1 MSKRRIFKYSTLAL
15 ILIWGF
21 FKLLPEREE
30 TAVNSD
36 QEAPSPAKRDVKHV
50 IKFAPGNQYTPGVSL
65 FGMSEPLEGLTK
77 VIRKY
82 EERHPDTRIEVFNV
96 PTVQRE
102 YLVTQLSSG
111 AAPDI
116 VKVNV
121 EDVWVDVHKNWYV
134 PLDTFLEQPNPYVVE
149 KGDPDLPGARQW
161 WDMFRYQ
168 ALTRG
173 KAGPDGKYYC
183 YTLDAVET
191 GIFYNK
197 TLFGRLGLE
206 VPQTMTEFFYV
217 AETIKKNGYIPL
229 IAVLQSYADWGV
241 DLIFDQ
247 LYYELLPGIDL
258 VKDPTR
264 EAYLQ
269 GYLDSEEIAFLH
281 SKGFFTKEDPRFLE
295 KWRLL
300 KQLRQYLAQEMNVRS
315 GQERQFINQQAAMVW
330 LPSTLTYRLVAD
342 KNLGFEWGVF
352 YFPMV
357 DEAVSEMASNTPAC
371 VVGGAAT
378 QFEVTNSAVSDTDP
392 SLPFEERMLQSERLK
407 RVIGF
412 LQFLSLPE
420 NAELVTNENPRFI
433 PNIVGVEPLPELEP
447 FEKILERRYTTT
459 KWLNTFD
466 LRFFDVLQRMFALY
480 LEDGATLEELVSW
493 MDDNIS
499 ASSELFENRKG
510 IDWESLE
517 KRWQELAPAREG
529 MTFLPKPLQE
539 NPAL

>member
-1 MSKRRIFKYSTLAL
+1 MSKSRIFKYASLAV
-15 ILIWGF
+15 ILVWGF
-21 FKLLPEREE
+21 IKLLPEREE
-30 TAVNSD
+30 PVAISD
-36 QEAPSPAKRDVKHV
+36 QEAPASAKRDVKHV
-50 IKFAPGNQYTPGVSL
+50 IKFAPGNQYTPGVRL

-82 EERHPDTRIEVFNV
+82 EARHPDTRIEVFNV

-134 PLDTFLEQPNPYVVE
+134 PLDTFLDQPNPYVVE
-149 KGDPDLPGARQW
+149 KADPSLPGARQW

-168 ALTRG
+168 AITRG

-197 TLFGRLGLE
+197 TLFGQLGLE
-206 VPQTMTEFFYV
+206 VPETMTEFFHV

-229 IAVLQSYADWGV
+229 SMVLLSYADWGV

-247 LYYELLPGIDL
+247 LYHDLLPGIDL

-281 SKGFFTKEDPRFLE
+281 TKGFFTKDDPRFQE

-300 KQLRQYLAQEMNVRS
+300 KRLRQYMPQEISVRS
-315 GQERQFINQQAAMVW
+315 GGDRQFVNQQAAMIW
-330 LPSTLTYRLVAD
+330 ITSTFTYRLVAD
-342 KNLGFEWGVF
+342 QDLGFEWGVF
-352 YFPMV
+352 YFPMI
-357 DEAVSEMASNTPAC
+357 DEAVSKMTANTPAC
-371 VVGGAAT
+371 VIGGAAT
-378 QFEVTNSAVSDTDP
+378 QLEVTNSAVSDTDP
-392 SLPFEERMLQSERLK
+392 NLPFEQRIQESERLK
-407 RVIGF
+407 RVVGF

-420 NAELVTNENPRFI
+420 NAALVTNEHPRFI

-447 FEKILERRYTTT
+447 FQKILERRYTTT
-459 KWLNTFD
+459 KWMNSFD

-480 LEDGATLEELVSW
+480 LEDGATLEELVDW
-493 MDDNIS
+493 MESNVS

-510 IDWESLE
+510 IDWEALE
-517 KRWQELAPAREG
+517 KKWQELAPAREG